1 MTSHYARGKAREY
14 RVRDWFAKHG
24 WARVM
29 QASSSKG
36 VADLLM
42 VHEDH
47 GGALIQVGTAKSK
60 RLGPADRDRLVTL
73 CELSGLLP
81 LLATSGPGI
90 PTRVWVVTRD
100 KPSTWTEWSHQ

>member
-1 MTSHYARGKAREY
+1 MPSHYARGKAREY
-14 RVRDWFAKHG
+14 RVRDWFADRG
-24 WARVM
+24 WHRVM

-42 VHEDH
+42 IHEDH

-60 RLGPADRDRLVTL
+60 RLGPGDRDRLVTYA
-73 CELSGLLP
+73 ELAGLLP

-90 PTRVWVVTRD
+90 PTRVWVVSRD
-100 KPSTWTEWSHQ
+100 VPSKWQEFPA